1 MPHRYQEGLEQTKK
15 HLKELSK
22 PELEALLEA
31 TGLSPQKAKII
42 FLKYIPEQRRWF
54 IAEEVH
60 CAETKVSVKTT
71 QALLKIKHYLEYTGV
86 LKRVTSEEPIRI

>member
-1 MPHRYQEGLEQTKK
+1 MPHRYQEGLEKTKE
-15 HLKELSK
+15 LLRELSK
-22 PELEALLEA
+22 PELEAVLEA
-31 TGLSPQKAKII
+31 AGLSPQKAKII

-71 QALLKIKHYLEYTGV
+71 QALLKLKHYFEFTG
-86 LKRVTSEEPIRI
+86 RIRDGNIVRT